1 MLFWYICPDIREM
14 EHVPGRSINLAL
26 SVRGRAAL
34 RMVDIEDEVCK
45 ILLILSVVMK
55 LNNLHFLIL

>member
-1 MLFWYICPDIREM
+1 M
-14 EHVPGRSINLAL
+14 PGRSINLAL